1 MILSFRS
8 KNILLLNTK
17 MGKRCFLFKKKYI
30 HSRWVKSRWGLKY
43 ALSEYAKLP
52 IKELGNKSL
61 NDIGIEIEFCKRVLN
76 HEIEEKLKK
85 YMQENNLQYM
95 TEEVLWRN
103 MTDDEKAKKFSKSLL
118 SINSEGNE
126 LIIVDPY
133 FFSSCQNAYCDL
145 LASILNRSKAKTI
158 IIITDKK
165 NYNKKSFNKISTK
178 TNMTLNIKYSNYFH
192 DRLWIA
198 GRKKGFYTGTSFNGI
213 GKKISLL
220 NMLPEDD
227 VKVIVDELITQSI
240 I

>member
-1 MILSFRS
+1 
-8 KNILLLNTK
+8 

-43 ALSEYAKLP
+43 ALSEYAKLS

-133 FFSSCQNAYCDL
+133 FFSSCQNAYCHL

-165 NYNKKSFNKISTK
+165 NYNKKSFNKIS
-178 TNMTLNIKYSNYFH
+178 
-192 DRLWIA
+192 
-198 GRKKGFYTGTSFNGI
+198 
-213 GKKISLL
+213 
-220 NMLPEDD
+220 
-227 VKVIVDELITQSI
+227 
-240 I
+240 